1 MLFRSTDGTKT
12 TELTAAGTTMTDG
25 ALTTTV
31 SASTPAFSQ
40 VRLKRRRANS
50 KGSFSRTLTFGI
62 RVLVDTVTA
71 RPCGRAGSATP
82 MSPVL
87 APPTIAKSPLLVPGI
102 ATSFDDTGEATP
114 ASPRGLLAQSASVTR
129 QCWKE

>member
-71 RPCGRAGSATP
+71 RSCGRAGYDTP
-82 MSPVL
+82 MAPEL
-87 APPTIAKSPLLVPGI
+87 ATPTIAKSPLRVLGI
-102 ATSFDDTGEATP
+102 ETSCDETD
-114 ASPRGLLAQSASVTR
+114 RKRTR
-129 QCWKE
+129 LNSSH